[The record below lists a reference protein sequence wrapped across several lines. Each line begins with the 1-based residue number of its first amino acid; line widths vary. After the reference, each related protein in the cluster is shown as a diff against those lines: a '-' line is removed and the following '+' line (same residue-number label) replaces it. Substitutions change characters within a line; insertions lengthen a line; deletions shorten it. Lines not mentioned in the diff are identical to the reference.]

1 MDHRGSRDRREV
13 SGPSSAGRSV
23 TGVPLSAWTLVLMSV
38 ACSSDVPSIPVEF
51 GHDDVKRLDH
61 EIPACVT
68 PPVSPNLTFDTI
80 ATGLS
85 VPWDLVFL
93 PDGRILVTER
103 DGRIRLV
110 QDGTLQSEP
119 WAELHVAN
127 LAEAGL
133 LGIDIPPDFES
144 SGHVYVM
151 MTYQDLPHTRAGRLW
166 AAVLRRIVPS
176 GLRQEEPVWN
186 NRVVRLSD
194 LGTRG
199 TDRVVVMDGIPSGPI
214 HAGGALRF
222 GPDGLLYLGIG
233 DGAEPEAA
241 RDPNSLRGKIL
252 RIDPAGQPPQG
263 NLFPGSPVL
272 ALGLRNP
279 QAIAWD
285 PVTGD
290 AYAIDHGPT
299 GLAREG
305 YRQHKDELNR
315 VQAGGDFGWPSVA
328 GRWQGGGFE
337 TPVAEWT
344 PAIAP
349 AGLTFIQDPESPWNA
364 DALVTG
370 LVGEQLVRLVLNR
383 EMEPDPEVELL
394 CQDAMLEG
402 KFGRLRAIRSAP
414 DGSVYLGTSNRDQRG
429 RPGPYDD
436 LLLRFRAQAPV
447 DD

>member
-1 MDHRGSRDRREV
+1 MAV
-13 SGPSSAGRSV
+13 S
-23 TGVPLSAWTLVLMSV
+23 
-38 ACSSDVPSIPVEF
+38 CSSDGPAIPIEF
-51 GHDDVKRLDH
+51 GHEDLERLDH

-68 PPVSPNLTFDTI
+68 PTGSPDLTFDTV

-103 DGRIRLV
+103 EGRIRLI

-119 WAELHVAN
+119 WAELHVAHV
-127 LAEAGL
+127 AEAGL

-151 MTYQDLPHTRAGRLW
+151 KTYQDLPQTRAGRLW
-166 AAVLRRIVPS
+166 AAVLRRVVPS
-176 GLRQEEPVWN
+176 GLRHEEPVWN

-194 LGTRG
+194 RGTRG
-199 TDRVVVMDGIPSGPI
+199 TDRIVLMEGIPSGPI

-222 GPDGLLYLGIG
+222 GPDSLLYLGIG
-233 DGAEPEAA
+233 DGAQPEAA

-252 RIDPAGQPPQG
+252 RIDPAGRPPQE
-263 NLFPGSPVL
+263 NPFPGSPVL

-285 PVTGD
+285 PVTGE

-315 VQAGGDFGWPSVA
+315 VRAGGDLGWPSVA

-349 AGLTFIQDPESPWNA
+349 AGLTFIQDPESPWHG

-383 EMEPDPEVELL
+383 GVGPHPEVELL
-394 CQDAMLEG
+394 CQEETLVGE
-402 KFGRLRAIRSAP
+402 FGRLRAIRSAP

-429 RPGPYDD
+429 RPGADDD
-436 LLLRFRAQAPV
+436 LLLRVRLPARV